1 MGLDAMILVF
11 LVLSVKPVFY
21 SPHSILIKRLFIF
34 PLAILTPA
42 CDSSSPGFH
51 TMYSVYKLNKEGD
64 NASCSNVW
72 FYLGR
77 PR

>member
-11 LVLSVKPVFY
+11 FVLSFKPIFY
-21 SPHSILIKRLFIF
+21 SPHSTLIRRLFIF

-51 TMYSVYKLNKEGD
+51 MMYSVYKLNKEGD
-64 NASCSNVW
+64 NANGGNVW